1 MLLNNLCESFNAAI
15 IGARDK
21 PILSMLEDIMVYI
34 MRRLNTRQY
43 MERWT
48 GEICPN
54 AFRILEKNKYEV
66 RACMANWAG
75 LSKFEIKTMYGD
87 QYVVDLA
94 AKTCSCRRWDL
105 IGIPCSHSVAAI
117 YRKNLEP
124 TDFVHEYYMKKTYQQ
139 SYQFIINPMS
149 GQDLWTESGLAP
161 IIPPSYH
168 KQPGRPK
175 KVRRREADE
184 LSNSSQKMRRLFA
197 VITCTKC
204 GREGHNVRTC
214 YMKKQ
219 VQRQGSKKKK

>member
-21 PILSMLEDIMVYI
+21 PILSMLKDIRVYL
-34 MRRLNTRQY
+34 MRRLNARRQY

-54 AFRILEKNKYEV
+54 AFRILEKNKYEA
-66 RACMANWAG
+66 RACMADWAG

-105 IGIPCSHSVAAI
+105 IGIPCSHSVATI

-124 TDFVHEYYMKKTYQQ
+124 TDFVHEYYMKTTY
-139 SYQFIINPMS
+139 
-149 GQDLWTESGLAP
+149 E
-161 IIPPSYH
+161 
-168 KQPGRPK
+168 
-175 KVRRREADE
+175 
-184 LSNSSQKMRRLFA
+184 
-197 VITCTKC
+197 
-204 GREGHNVRTC
+204 
-214 YMKKQ
+214 
-219 VQRQGSKKKK
+219 